1 VRPAGWP
8 GRGRLGE
15 GSPNRVGSATRKWLP
30 RSLGCGP
37 ELPPP
42 CVPLPPQQGSGD
54 AEAGECPR
62 SQNMSTA
69 QDGRRAAGASEGTA
83 QIFGRPPEP
92 RAPLSHHKSALS
104 IKKGRTATLRTAAI
118 TPRESERATTVQ
130 ALFRVL
136 PKCPAILPGPRSP
149 VGDRPLLTCLSL
161 SAAIRGCLSWSC
173 FLRSPFYEDTEERA
187 QPGRPGGGG
196 EQASPEPRIPTT
208 HCLADQADPNAPQ
221 LSGTAFLTRATVQC
235 RAKQLTCGC
244 RLIGAAPGA
253 GRGPRP
259 PGGAPRAVQVCRP
272 GCGCE

>member
-1 VRPAGWP
+1 MRPAGWP

-136 PKCPAILPGPRSP
+136 PKCPATLPGPRSP

-173 FLRSPFYEDTEERA
+173 FLRSPFWWRA
-187 QPGRPGGGG
+187 SSTASASDRLCSSIAATWAALCAHFGRSSQEVVRLGGNQTGRARIRCPGHRETRVPSCSADRKGG
-196 EQASPEPRIPTT
+196 
-208 HCLADQADPNAPQ
+208 
-221 LSGTAFLTRATVQC
+221 
-235 RAKQLTCGC
+235 
-244 RLIGAAPGA
+244 
-253 GRGPRP
+253 
-259 PGGAPRAVQVCRP
+259 
-272 GCGCE
+272 

>member
-1 VRPAGWP
+1 M
-8 GRGRLGE
+8 
-15 GSPNRVGSATRKWLP
+15 
-30 RSLGCGP
+30 
-37 ELPPP
+37 PPP

-187 QPGRPGGGG
+187 QPGRPGGGASRRAPSP
-196 EQASPEPRIPTT
+196 ASPPPTAWRTKPTPTRPNFPGPLSSHGPPCNVARSSLPVAAASLGQLPGRGGGRGHPAARPEP
-208 HCLADQADPNAPQ
+208 CK
-221 LSGTAFLTRATVQC
+221 F
-235 RAKQLTCGC
+235 
-244 RLIGAAPGA
+244 A
-253 GRGPRP
+253 GRGA
-259 PGGAPRAVQVCRP
+259 GASECKSVCR
-272 GCGCE
+272 GRGDEQRAK